1 MKKIIMI
8 LNLALLFA
16 LADPCFN
23 TVSPQE
29 TAGQSVIIESME
41 FREVD
46 IKDILRQLA
55 KQYDLNIVFSESVKG
70 LVTVQLNNVS
80 VEQAL
85 DSVVTVN
92 GFAYTKKDNVYKV
105 TSQEEAQ
112 REGKQTKLFKLNNAD
127 ATKLKDTLAKVLS
140 TEGAIDADSRSNSII
155 VTDSV
160 SVVNKI
166 EALMPTLDE
175 ITPQVLIEA
184 KMIETSLNNSEKL
197 GIDWQTTIKAIGS
210 KRPTTFPFRKWG
222 SDKDYYPVPSY
233 TSVLNNVTGQ
243 IEVTSDF
250 PFGNEQY
257 LTAGKSAGFGSFPM
271 VDASYFTFGTLD
283 FSSLQTVFDF
293 LKQRSNTKLVANP
306 RIVTLNN
313 QNAKINVG
321 KVLSLPT
328 YERNSNTG
336 NLEITGWTSYNVG
349 VNLDVTPQ
357 VSPDGHIKLKLK
369 PEVSSLVGYA
379 SSRDGVQE
387 GPITSSRSAITEVQI
402 RDGQTVVIGGLV
414 KDDTY
419 EMEKKI
425 PFLGDLPFLGW
436 MFKRK
441 EVGSTSNPTEKTDLL
456 IFVTARIIKDTD
468 EPLIAKDSNMV
479 TSLEDPRPFKLEM
492 RGQK

>member
-1 MKKIIMI
+1 MFPGMDR
-8 LNLALLFA
+8 FA
-16 LADPCFN
+16 
-23 TVSPQE
+23 
-29 TAGQSVIIESME
+29 
-41 FREVD
+41 
-46 IKDILRQLA
+46 
-55 KQYDLNIVFSESVKG
+55 
-70 LVTVQLNNVS
+70 
-80 VEQAL
+80 
-85 DSVVTVN
+85 
-92 GFAYTKKDNVYKV
+92 
-105 TSQEEAQ
+105 
-112 REGKQTKLFKLNNAD
+112 
-127 ATKLKDTLAKVLS
+127 
-140 TEGAIDADSRSNSII
+140 
-155 VTDSV
+155 
-160 SVVNKI
+160 
-166 EALMPTLDE
+166 
-175 ITPQVLIEA
+175 
-184 KMIETSLNNSEKL
+184 
-197 GIDWQTTIKAIGS
+197 
-210 KRPTTFPFRKWG
+210 
-222 SDKDYYPVPSY
+222 
-233 TSVLNNVTGQ
+233 
-243 IEVTSDF
+243 
-250 PFGNEQY
+250 
-257 LTAGKSAGFGSFPM
+257 SFPA

-283 FSSLQTVFDF
+283 FSSLQAVFDF

-328 YERNSNTG
+328 YERNNNTG
-336 NLEITGWTSYNVG
+336 NLEITGWTNYNVG

-387 GPITSSRSAITEVQI
+387 GPITSSRSAATEVQI

-419 EMEKKI
+419 EQEKKV
-425 PFLGDLPFLGW
+425 PFLGDLPVIGW

-479 TSLEDPRPFKLEM
+479 TSLENQRPFKLEM